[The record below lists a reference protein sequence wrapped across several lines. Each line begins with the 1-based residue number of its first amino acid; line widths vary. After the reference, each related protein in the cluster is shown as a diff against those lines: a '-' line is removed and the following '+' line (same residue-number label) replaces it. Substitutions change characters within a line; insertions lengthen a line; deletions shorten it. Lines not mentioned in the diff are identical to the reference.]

1 MIRCG
6 KRDLEEVI
14 KMHDKILNKGD
25 RAMIKIKEF
34 TRKINELGFKVNVDD
49 GIIKVV
55 KDPFHP
61 GVIAVISN
69 GVEKMMDVNLYSYE
83 RLDEDTKTKI
93 FDLVTELARTP
104 IEDRKDED
112 KYFLRHKYLSKS
124 TSEENYLNYYWR
136 VDKCKLDNSLEIN
149 GAKTKFTLKE
159 IQDMSVKL
167 KSNLSDFEVIKVEE

>member
-1 MIRCG
+1 
-6 KRDLEEVI
+6 
-14 KMHDKILNKGD
+14 
-25 RAMIKIKEF
+25 MIKIKEF
-34 TRKINELGFKVNVDD
+34 IRKINELGFKVNVDD

-55 KDPFHP
+55 KDPFLP

-83 RLDEDTKTKI
+83 RLDEDTKTKV

-112 KYFLRHKYLSKS
+112 KYFLRHKYLCNGDLSI
-124 TSEENYLNYYWR
+124 NYLNYNLIR
-136 VDKCKLDNSLEIN
+136 DKYGLSSSKSTPVFQ
-149 GAKTKFTLKE
+149 TKFTLKE

-167 KSNLSDFEVIKVEE
+167 RSNFSDFEMIKVEELNYEC